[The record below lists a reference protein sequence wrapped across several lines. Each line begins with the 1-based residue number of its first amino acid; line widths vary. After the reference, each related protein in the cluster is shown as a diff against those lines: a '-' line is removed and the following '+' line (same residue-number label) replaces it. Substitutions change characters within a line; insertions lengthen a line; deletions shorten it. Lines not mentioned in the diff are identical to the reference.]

1 MDNSSIDILDT
12 NLSIIL
18 VQRIAIIAVFAYV
31 LSHTQAFRLIF
42 KESTTGREKLT
53 LVFIFSLVSIA
64 GTYFG
69 IPIEGALANVRD
81 TGTIVAGLLVGPL
94 VGTATGFI
102 SGLHRIYLGGFT
114 AVQCGVATMIGGMLA
129 GYIHIRTKPKTPEWI
144 TGIITG
150 VSVILISMGLIL
162 LFAKPFDTAWSLVKK
177 IIIPMSLANAV
188 GIAIFMIIIHNA
200 RQHQTKI
207 AALQTHKALKIANAT
222 LPHFRQG
229 LNPLSAEKVAVNI
242 LNMTSAAAVAITD
255 LERVLAHV
263 GLGDDH
269 HTKGIQVF
277 TRLTKAC
284 LAQGQV
290 TVAQTQAEIGCNVP
304 ACPLKSAV
312 VVPLYC
318 RDELVGTL
326 KIYYAREEVLTA
338 LDIEFAQGLG
348 QVFSTQLELAA
359 LQHKAE
365 LTAKAE
371 LKALRAQINPHF
383 LFNALNTIVSL
394 CRTNPEN
401 ARNLLIELSEFFRR
415 SLKAARD
422 FVTLKEEL
430 EHVDSYL
437 TLEQARFGQRLT
449 IEQDIEPS
457 VLDVLIPTFTLQPLV
472 ENAVKHGLL
481 SKADGGTVKIC
492 AKQTGKLIEIV
503 VSDNGQGIPL
513 DIQKQVLEFG
523 FGKGAGVG
531 LTNVNERL
539 KAIYGPKHALMIRS
553 MEGQGTTVILQ
564 IPIDVEEVVV
574 NG

>member
-1 MDNSSIDILDT
+1 MDNNMINTLHGS
-12 NLSIIL
+12 LSIIL

-31 LSHTQAFRLIF
+31 LSHTRAFRLIF
-42 KESTTGREKLT
+42 KEHTTALEKLA
-53 LVFIFSLVSIA
+53 LVFIFSLISIA

-81 TGTIVAGLLVGPL
+81 TGTIVAGLLSGPL
-94 VGTATGFI
+94 VGIATGLI

-114 AVQCGVATMIGGMLA
+114 ALECGITTILGGIVA
-129 GYIHIRTKPKTPEWI
+129 GYIHKRTKPKAPEWI

-150 VSVILISMGLIL
+150 IGVILFSMGFIL
-162 LFAKPFDTAWSLVKK
+162 LSAKPYEAAWSLVSK
-177 IIIPMSLANAV
+177 IAIPMSIANAL

-200 RQHQTKI
+200 QQHQTKI

-229 LNPLSAEKVAVNI
+229 LNSTSADKVAANI
-242 LNMTSAAAVAITD
+242 LSMTSAAAVAITD
-255 LERVLAHV
+255 LERVLTHI
-263 GLGDDH
+263 GLGSDH
-269 HTKGIQVF
+269 HAKGMQVF
-277 TRLTKAC
+277 TKLTKSC
-284 LAQGQV
+284 LAQGKV
-290 TVAQTQAEIGCNVP
+290 TVAQTQEEIGCTSP
-304 ACPLKSAV
+304 ACPLKSAI
-312 VVPLYC
+312 VVPLHC

-326 KIYYAREEVLTA
+326 KIYYAREEALTP

-348 QVFSTQLELAA
+348 QVFSTQLEVAA

-365 LTAKAE
+365 LAAKAE

-383 LFNALNTIVSL
+383 LFNALNTIVSF
-394 CRTNPEN
+394 CRTNPEK
-401 ARNLLIELSEFFRR
+401 ARSLLIELSEFFRR
-415 SLKAARD
+415 SLKTARD

-437 TLEQARFGQRLT
+437 ILEQARFGRRLN
-449 IEQDIEPS
+449 IEQDIDPRT
-457 VLDVLIPTFTLQPLV
+457 LDILIPTFILQPLV

-481 SKADGGTVKIC
+481 PKAEGGTIKIS
-492 AKQTGKLIEIV
+492 AHKIGNQVDIKIV
-503 VSDNGQGIPL
+503 DSGQGMSSA
-513 DIQKQVLEFG
+513 IQKQILEYG

-539 KAIYGPKHALMIRS
+539 KAIYGPKYALTINS
-553 MEGQGTTVILQ
+553 EFGQGTTVILH
-564 IPIDVEEVVV
+564 IPIDVEVVV

>member
-1 MDNSSIDILDT
+1 MGNSTIEIVEVH
-12 NLSIIL
+12 LSIIL

-31 LSHTQAFRLIF
+31 LSHTRAFRLLF
-42 KESTTGREKLT
+42 KETTTGREKLA
-53 LVFIFSLVSIA
+53 LIFIFSLISIA

-81 TGTIVAGLLVGPL
+81 TGAIAAGLLAGPL
-94 VGTATGFI
+94 VGTATGVI

-114 AVQCGVATMIGGMLA
+114 AVQCGIATIIGGVIA
-129 GYIHIRTKPKTPEWI
+129 GYVHMRIKPKTSEWI
-144 TGIITG
+144 TGVIIG
-150 VSVILISMGLIL
+150 VSVIMLSMGLIL
-162 LFAKPFDTAWSLVKK
+162 VFAKPYEAAWSLVSLVAV
-177 IIIPMSLANAV
+177 PMSLANAI
-188 GIAIFMIIIHNA
+188 GIAVFMIIIHNA
-200 RQHQTKI
+200 KEHQTQI

-229 LNPLSAEKVAVNI
+229 LNPISAEKVAANI
-242 LNMTSAAAVAITD
+242 LTMTSAAAVAITD
-255 LERVLAHV
+255 LERVLTHI
-263 GLGDDH
+263 GRGSDH
-269 HTKGIQVF
+269 HAQGMRVF
-277 TRLTKAC
+277 TKLTKAC
-284 LAQGQV
+284 LAQQQV
-290 TVAQTQAEIGCNVP
+290 TVAQTQAEIGCTEP
-304 ACPLKSAV
+304 ACPLKSAI

-326 KIYYAREEVLTA
+326 KIYYAREEALTA

-348 QVFSTQLELAA
+348 QVFGTQLELAA

-383 LFNALNTIVSL
+383 LFNSLNTIVSF

-415 SLKAARD
+415 SLKTARD

-437 TLEQARFGQRLT
+437 TLEQARFGSRLT
-449 IEQDIEPS
+449 IEHAIDPDTLDIF
-457 VLDVLIPTFTLQPLV
+457 IPAFTLQPLV

-481 SKADGGTVKIC
+481 AKIDGGTIKIL
-492 AKQTGKLIEIV
+492 AQIIGRQVEI
-503 VSDNGQGIPL
+503 SITDNGQGIPAT
-513 DIQKQVLEFG
+513 IQKQILEYG

-539 KAIYGPKHALMIRS
+539 KAIYGPKHALAIDS
-553 MEGQGTTVILQ
+553 VEGQGTTVLLH
-564 IPIDVEEVVV
+564 IPIDMEVMV

>member
-1 MDNSSIDILDT
+1 MGNSTIGVLDA

-18 VQRIAIIAVFAYV
+18 VQRIAIIAVLAYI
-31 LSHTQAFRLIF
+31 LSHTQAFRLLF
-42 KESTTGREKLT
+42 KETTTTREKLV
-53 LVFIFSLVSIA
+53 LVFIFSLISIA

-81 TGTIVAGLLVGPL
+81 TGTIVAGLLAGPL
-94 VGTATGFI
+94 VGTVTGLI

-114 AVQCGVATMIGGMLA
+114 DVQCGITTIIGGIFA
-129 GYIHIRTKPKTPEWI
+129 GYIHMRVKPKTPEWI

-150 VSVILISMGLIL
+150 VSVIMLNMGLIL
-162 LFAKPFDTAWSLVKK
+162 VFAKPYEAAWSLVKQ
-177 IIIPMSLANAV
+177 IAIPMSLANAI

-200 RQHQTKI
+200 KEHQTKI
-207 AALQTHKALKIANAT
+207 AALQTHEALKIANAT

-229 LNPLSAEKVAVNI
+229 LNPASAEKVAVSI
-242 LNMTSAAAVAITD
+242 LSMTSAAAVAITD
-255 LERVLAHV
+255 LKQVLTHI
-263 GLGDDH
+263 GLGSDH
-269 HTKGIQVF
+269 HAKGMQVF
-277 TRLTKAC
+277 TKLTKAC
-284 LAQGQV
+284 LALKLV
-290 TVAQTQAEIGCNVP
+290 TVAQTQEEIGCSEP
-304 ACPLKSAV
+304 TCPLKSAI
-312 VVPLYC
+312 VVPLFC

-326 KIYYAREEVLTA
+326 KIYYAREEALTA

-365 LTAKAE
+365 LAAKAE

-383 LFNALNTIVSL
+383 LFNALNTIVSF

-415 SLKAARD
+415 SLKTARD

-437 TLEQARFGQRLT
+437 TLEQARFGSRLT
-449 IEQDIEPS
+449 IEHAIAPDT
-457 VLDVLIPTFTLQPLV
+457 LDVLIPTFTLQPLV

-481 SKADGGTVKIC
+481 AKADGGTIKIF
-492 AKQTGKLIEIV
+492 AQTVNNQVEIAIT
-503 VSDNGQGIPL
+503 DNGQGIPTTVK
-513 DIQKQVLEFG
+513 QQVLEYG

-539 KAIYGPKHALMIRS
+539 KAIYGPKHALTINS
-553 MEGQGTTVILQ
+553 VEGQGTTVLLH
-564 IPIDVEEVVV
+564 IPIDMEVVV

>member
-1 MDNSSIDILDT
+1 MENTAIDILDC

-31 LSHTQAFRLIF
+31 LSHTRAFRLIF
-42 KESTTGREKLT
+42 KETTTLREKLV
-53 LVFIFSLVSIA
+53 LIFIFSLISVA

-81 TGTIVAGLLVGPL
+81 TGSIVAGLLAGPL
-94 VGTATGFI
+94 VGTVTGLI

-114 AVQCGVATMIGGMLA
+114 ATQCGVATIIGGVLA
-129 GYIHIRTKPKTPEWI
+129 GYIHLRTKPRAPEWI

-150 VSVILISMGLIL
+150 VSVIMLSMALIL
-162 LFAKPFDTAWSLVKK
+162 LFAKPYDTAWSLVSR
-177 IIIPMSLANAV
+177 IAIPMSLANAI

-200 RQHQTKI
+200 KEHQTKI

-229 LNPLSAEKVAVNI
+229 LNPISAEKVAANI

-255 LERVLAHV
+255 LERVLTHI
-263 GLGDDH
+263 GLGSDH
-269 HTKGIQVF
+269 HAAGMQVF
-277 TRLTKAC
+277 TKLTKSC
-284 LAQGQV
+284 LEHGHV
-290 TVAQTQAEIGCNVP
+290 TVAQTQQEIGCTQP
-304 ACPLKSAV
+304 TCPLKSAI

-318 RDELVGTL
+318 QEELAGTL
-326 KIYYAREEVLTA
+326 KIYYAREEALTA

-348 QVFSTQLELAA
+348 QVFSTQLELSA

-383 LFNALNTIVSL
+383 LFNALNTIVSF
-394 CRTNPEN
+394 CRTNPEK
-401 ARNLLIELSEFFRR
+401 ARNLLIELSDFFRR
-415 SLKAARD
+415 SLKATRD

-449 IEQDIEPS
+449 IEEDVAHDTLDI
-457 VLDVLIPTFTLQPLV
+457 LIPTFTLQPLV

-481 SKADGGTVKIC
+481 ANEDGGTIKIL
-492 AKQTGKLIEIV
+492 AKTTGNQVEI
-503 VSDNGQGIPL
+503 SITDNGQGIPPA
-513 DIQKQVLEFG
+513 IQRQVLEHG
-523 FGKGAGVG
+523 FGKGAGIG

-539 KAIYGPKHALMIRS
+539 KAIYGPKHALTINS
-553 MEGQGTTVILQ
+553 VEGQGTTIILH
-564 IPIDVEEVVV
+564 IPIDMEVVV

>member
-1 MDNSSIDILDT
+1 MESTTIEMLDG

-18 VQRIAIIAVFAYV
+18 VQRIAIIAVLAYV

-42 KESTTGREKLT
+42 KENTTIREKLV
-53 LVFIFSLVSIA
+53 LIFIFSLISIA

-81 TGTIVAGLLVGPL
+81 TGSIVAGLLAGPAVGIA
-94 VGTATGFI
+94 VGFI

-114 AVQCGVATMIGGMLA
+114 AVQCGIATVLGGILA
-129 GYIHIRTKPKTPEWI
+129 GYIHIRTKPRSPEWI

-150 VSVILISMGLIL
+150 VCVILLSMGLIL
-162 LFAKPFDTAWSLVKK
+162 LFAKPYETALSLVKQ
-177 IIIPMSLANAV
+177 ITIPMSLANAL

-200 RQHQTKI
+200 KEHQTKI
-207 AALQTHKALKIANAT
+207 AALQTHKALRIANAT
-222 LPHFRQG
+222 LPYFRQG
-229 LNPLSAEKVAVNI
+229 LNPTSAEKVAVKI
-242 LNMTSAAAVAITD
+242 LSMTSAAAVAITD
-255 LERVLAHV
+255 LEHVLAHI
-263 GLGDDH
+263 GLGSDH
-269 HTKGIQVF
+269 HAKGMRVF
-277 TRLTKAC
+277 TKLTKAC
-284 LAQGQV
+284 LEQKQV
-290 TVAQTQAEIGCNVP
+290 TVAQSQKEIGCNVP
-304 ACPLKSAV
+304 ACPLKSAI

-326 KIYYAREEVLTA
+326 KIYYAREEALTA

-365 LTAKAE
+365 LAAKAE

-383 LFNALNTIVSL
+383 LFNALNTIVSF
-394 CRTNPEN
+394 CRTNPEK

-422 FVTLKEEL
+422 FVTLEEEL

-437 TLEQARFGQRLT
+437 TLEQARFGSRLT
-449 IEQDIEPS
+449 IVHEIDPDTLDIY
-457 VLDVLIPTFTLQPLV
+457 IPTFTLQPLV

-481 SKADGGTVKIC
+481 TKADGGTVTIA
-492 AKQTGKLIEIV
+492 AKKVHRQIEIV
-503 VSDNGQGIPL
+503 ISDNGLGISPA
-513 DIQKQVLEFG
+513 IQKQILEYG

-539 KAIYGPKHALMIRS
+539 KAIYGSKHALTINS
-553 MEGQGTTVILQ
+553 LEGKGTTVSLH
-564 IPIDVEEVVV
+564 IPIDMEVVAD
-574 NG
+574 G

>member
-1 MDNSSIDILDT
+1 MENTTLEVLDT

-18 VQRIAIIAVFAYV
+18 VQRIAIIAVIAYV

-42 KESTTGREKLT
+42 KESTSVREKLI
-53 LVFIFSLVSIA
+53 LIFIFSTISIA

-81 TGTIVAGLLVGPL
+81 TGTIVSGLLGGPV
-94 VGTATGFI
+94 VGTAVGLI
-102 SGLHRIYLGGFT
+102 SGAHRIYLGGFT
-114 AVQCGVATMIGGMLA
+114 AVQCGIATLFGGILA
-129 GYIHIRTKPKTPEWI
+129 GYIHVRTKPKTPEWI
-144 TGIITG
+144 TGTITG
-150 VSVILISMGLIL
+150 VCVILFSMGLIL
-162 LFAKPFDTAWSLVKK
+162 LFAKPYETALSLVIQ
-177 IIIPMSLANAV
+177 IILPMSMANAL

-200 RQHQTKI
+200 KEHQTKI
-207 AALQTHKALKIANAT
+207 AALQTHKALRIANVT

-229 LNPLSAEKVAVNI
+229 LNPESAEKVAVNI

-255 LERVLAHV
+255 LERVLAHI
-263 GLGDDH
+263 GLGSDH
-269 HTKGIQVF
+269 HAKGMKIFTK
-277 TRLTKAC
+277 LTKSS
-284 LAQGQV
+284 LTNGQI
-290 TVAQTQAEIGCNVP
+290 TFAQTQKEIGCNVP
-304 ACPLKSAV
+304 SCPLKSAI

-318 RDELVGTL
+318 RDEIAGTL
-326 KIYYAREEVLTA
+326 KIYYAHEEALTA

-348 QVFSTQLELAA
+348 QVFGTQLELSA
-359 LQHKAE
+359 LQHAAE
-365 LTAKAE
+365 LAAKAE

-383 LFNALNTIVSL
+383 LFNSLNTIVSF
-394 CRTNPEN
+394 CRTNPDK

-437 TLEQARFGQRLT
+437 ILEQARFGNRLIIKQEVSPDT
-449 IEQDIEPS
+449 LDI
-457 VLDVLIPTFTLQPLV
+457 LLPTFTLQPLV

-481 SKADGGTVKIC
+481 AKETGGT
-492 AKQTGKLIEIV
+492 IEIAARTV
-503 VSDNGQGIPL
+503 GRQVEIAITDNGLGIPPA
-513 DIQKQVLEFG
+513 IQEQVLESG

-539 KAIYGPKHALMIRS
+539 KAIYGIKHALTINS
-553 MEGQGTTVILQ
+553 VEGQGTTVLLH
-564 IPIDVEEVVV
+564 IPIDAEVVV

>member
-1 MDNSSIDILDT
+1 METYAIGVLDT
-12 NLSIIL
+12 NLSIVL
-18 VQRIAIIAVFAYV
+18 VQRISIIAVFAYV

-42 KESTTGREKLT
+42 KENATLREQL
-53 LVFIFSLVSIA
+53 LLIFIFSSLSIA

-69 IPIEGALANVRD
+69 IPIEGAIANVRD
-81 TGTIVAGLLVGPL
+81 TGTIAAGLLAGPL
-94 VGTATGFI
+94 VGTITGLI

-114 AVQCGVATMIGGMLA
+114 ALQCGIATIIGGILA
-129 GYIHIRTKPKTPEWI
+129 GYIHVRIKPKSPEWI
-144 TGIITG
+144 TGVITG
-150 VSVILISMGLIL
+150 VGVILLSMAFIL
-162 LFAKPFDTAWSLVKK
+162 LFVKPYEASWSLVSQVA
-177 IIIPMSLANAV
+177 IPMSLANAI

-200 RQHQTKI
+200 REHQTKI
-207 AALQTHKALKIANAT
+207 AALQTHKALKIANVT

-229 LNPLSAEKVAVNI
+229 LNPTSAEKVAANI
-242 LNMTSAAAVAITD
+242 LNMTSAAAVGITD

-263 GLGDDH
+263 GLGSDH
-269 HTKGIQVF
+269 HTKGMQKF
-277 TRLTKAC
+277 TKLTQAC
-284 LAQGQV
+284 LSQRQV
-290 TVAQTQAEIGCNVP
+290 TVAQTQNEIGCNVHD
-304 ACPLKSAV
+304 CPLKSAI

-326 KIYYAREEVLTA
+326 KIYYAHEEALTA
-338 LDIEFAQGLG
+338 LDIEFTQGLG

-365 LTAKAE
+365 LAAKAE

-383 LFNALNTIVSL
+383 LFNALNTIVSF

-401 ARNLLIELSEFFRR
+401 ARSLLIELSDFFRR
-415 SLKAARD
+415 SLKTARD

-437 TLEQARFGQRLT
+437 TLEQARFGNRLT
-449 IEQDIEPS
+449 IEQDIAPDA
-457 VLDVLIPTFTLQPLV
+457 LDVLIPTFTLQPLV

-481 SKADGGTVKIC
+481 AKTDGGTIKIS
-492 AKQTGKLIEIV
+492 AKVIEKQVEI
-503 VSDNGQGIPL
+503 SITDNGLGIPL
-513 DIQKQVLEFG
+513 DIQQQILEYG

-539 KAIYGPKHALMIRS
+539 KAIYGPKHALSINS
-553 MEGQGTTVILQ
+553 VEGKGTIVIIH
-564 IPIDVEEVVV
+564 IPIGTEVVV

>member
-1 MDNSSIDILDT
+1 MDNSTIEILEA

-31 LSHTQAFRLIF
+31 LSHMQAFRLIF
-42 KESTTGREKLT
+42 KETTTIQEKLV
-53 LVFIFSLVSIA
+53 LIFIFTLISIA

-81 TGTIVAGLLVGPL
+81 TGTIAAGLLAGPL
-94 VGTATGFI
+94 VGTVTGLI

-114 AVQCGVATMIGGMLA
+114 AIQCGIATIIGGILA
-129 GYIHIRTKPKTPEWI
+129 GYIHMRVKPKTPEWI
-144 TGIITG
+144 IGVITG
-150 VSVILISMGLIL
+150 VSVILFSMGLIL
-162 LFAKPFDTAWSLVKK
+162 VFAKPYEAAWSLVTR
-177 IIIPMSLANAV
+177 IAFPMSLANAI
-188 GIAIFMIIIHNA
+188 GIAVFMIIIHNA
-200 RQHQTKI
+200 REHQTKI

-229 LNPLSAEKVAVNI
+229 LNPTSAEKVAASI
-242 LNMTSAAAVAITD
+242 LSMTSAAAVAITD
-255 LERVLAHV
+255 LERVLTHI
-263 GLGDDH
+263 GRGSDH
-269 HTKGIQVF
+269 HAQGMKIF
-277 TRLTKAC
+277 TQLTKAC
-284 LAQGQV
+284 LSQKQL
-290 TVAQTQAEIGCNVP
+290 TVAQTQAEIGCTDP
-304 ACPLKSAV
+304 DCPLKSAI
-312 VVPLYC
+312 VVPLCC

-326 KIYYAREEVLTA
+326 KIYYAREEALTA

-365 LTAKAE
+365 LTTKAE

-383 LFNALNTIVSL
+383 LFNSLNTIVSF

-415 SLKAARD
+415 SLKTTRD

-430 EHVDSYL
+430 EQVDSYL
-437 TLEQARFGQRLT
+437 TLEQARFGSRLT
-449 IEQDIEPS
+449 IEQAVDPNTLDIF
-457 VLDVLIPTFTLQPLV
+457 IPAFTLQPLV

-481 SKADGGTVKIC
+481 AKPDGGTIKISS
-492 AKQTGKLIEIV
+492 QTIGSQVQIAI
-503 VSDNGQGIPL
+503 SDNGQGIPVA
-513 DIQKQVLEFG
+513 IQKQILEYG

-539 KAIYGPKHALMIRS
+539 KAIYGPKHALAIDS
-553 MEGQGTTVILQ
+553 VEGQGTTVLLH
-564 IPIDVEEVVV
+564 IPIDMEVVV
-574 NG
+574 NA

>member
-1 MDNSSIDILDT
+1 MDNSTIEILDG

-31 LSHTQAFRLIF
+31 LSHTLAFRLIF
-42 KESTTGREKLT
+42 KENTTGQEKLV
-53 LVFIFSLVSIA
+53 LIFVFSLISIG

-81 TGTIVAGLLVGPL
+81 TGTIVAGLLAGPL
-94 VGTATGFI
+94 VGTATGLI

-114 AVQCGVATMIGGMLA
+114 AVQCGVTTMIGGILA
-129 GYIHIRTKPKTPEWI
+129 GYIYMRTKPKSPEWI

-150 VSVILISMGLIL
+150 VGVVMLSMGFIL
-162 LFAKPFDTAWSLVKK
+162 LFAKPYTTALSLVTR
-177 IIIPMSLANAV
+177 ITVPMSLANAI
-188 GIAIFMIIIHNA
+188 GIAVFMIIIHNA
-200 RQHQTKI
+200 REHQTKI
-207 AALQTHKALKIANAT
+207 AALQTHKALNIANAT
-222 LPHFRQG
+222 LPYFRQG
-229 LNPLSAEKVAVNI
+229 LNPASAEKVALTI
-242 LNMTSAAAVAITD
+242 LNMTSAAAVAFTD
-255 LERVLAHV
+255 LEQALTHV
-263 GLGDDH
+263 GLGSDH
-269 HTKGIQVF
+269 HAKGKQVF
-277 TRLTKAC
+277 TKLTKSC
-284 LAQGQV
+284 LAQSQV
-290 TVAQTQAEIGCNVP
+290 TVAQTQAEIGCNVS
-304 ACPLKSAV
+304 ACPLKSAI

-326 KIYYAREEVLTA
+326 KIYYAREEALTA

-365 LTAKAE
+365 LAAKAE

-383 LFNALNTIVSL
+383 LFNALNTIVSF

-430 EHVDSYL
+430 EQVESYL
-437 TLEQARFGQRLT
+437 TLEQARFGQRL
-449 IEQDIEPS
+449 IIKQDVAS
-457 VLDVLIPTFTLQPLV
+457 DTLDILIPTFILQPLV

-481 SKADGGTVKIC
+481 SKTDGGTVEIAAQRSGQQIKISISD
-492 AKQTGKLIEIV
+492 TGL
-503 VSDNGQGIPL
+503 GIPQC
-513 DIQKQVLEFG
+513 IQKQILEYG
-523 FGKGAGVG
+523 YGKGAGVG

-539 KAIYGPKHALMIRS
+539 KAIYGPKHALIINS
-553 MEGQGTTVILQ
+553 VEGQGTTVILH
-564 IPIDVEEVVV
+564 IPIGMGVMV

>member
-1 MDNSSIDILDT
+1 MENTTIEVLDK

-42 KESTTGREKLT
+42 KKNTTVREKLI
-53 LVFIFSLVSIA
+53 LVFIFSLISIA

-81 TGTIVAGLLVGPL
+81 TGTIVAGLLAGPV
-94 VGTATGFI
+94 VGTAVGLI
-102 SGLHRIYLGGFT
+102 SGIHRIFLGGYT
-114 AVQCGVATMIGGMLA
+114 ALQCGIATLLGGILA
-129 GYIHIRTKPKTPEWI
+129 GYIHKRTKPKAPEWI

-150 VSVILISMGLIL
+150 IGVILLSMGLII
-162 LFAKPFDTAWSLVKK
+162 LFAKPYETALSLVKQ
-177 IIIPMSLANAV
+177 ITIPMAMANSL

-200 RQHQTKI
+200 REHQTKI
-207 AALQTHKALKIANAT
+207 AALQTHRALRIANVT

-229 LNPLSAEKVAVNI
+229 LNSLSAEKVAVNI
-242 LNMTSAAAVAITD
+242 LSMTSAAAVAITD
-255 LERVLAHV
+255 LERVLTHI
-263 GLGDDH
+263 GLGNDH
-269 HTKGIQVF
+269 HAKGMPIFTK
-277 TRLTKAC
+277 LTKAC
-284 LAQGQV
+284 LAQGQI
-290 TVAQTQAEIGCNVP
+290 TVAQSQKEIGCTVSS
-304 ACPLKSAV
+304 CPLKSAI

-326 KIYYAREEVLTA
+326 KMYYAHEEALTA

-348 QVFSTQLELAA
+348 QVFGTQLELSA

-365 LTAKAE
+365 LAAKAE

-383 LFNALNTIVSL
+383 LFNSLNTIVSF
-394 CRTNPEN
+394 CRTNPDK
-401 ARNLLIELSEFFRR
+401 ARKLLIELSEFFRR
-415 SLKAARD
+415 SLKTARD

-437 TLEQARFGQRLT
+437 TLEQARFGDRLI
-449 IEQDIEPS
+449 IEQDVAPDTLAI
-457 VLDVLIPTFTLQPLV
+457 LIPTFTLQPLV

-481 SKADGGTVKIC
+481 AKADGGTIHIV
-492 AKQTGKLIEIV
+492 AKTIGRHVEIV
-503 VSDNGQGIPL
+503 ITDNGQGIPSA
-513 DIQKQVLEFG
+513 IQEHVLEPG

-539 KAIYGPKHALMIRS
+539 KAIYGIKYALTIHS
-553 MEGQGTTVILQ
+553 VEGQGTTVLLH
-564 IPIDVEEVVV
+564 IPIDAEVVV

>member
-1 MDNSSIDILDT
+1 MENTTIEVLDR

-42 KESTTGREKLT
+42 KENTTVREKLI
-53 LVFIFSLVSIA
+53 LVFIFSLISVA

-81 TGTIVAGLLVGPL
+81 TGSIVAGLLAGPA
-94 VGTATGFI
+94 VGTAVGLI
-102 SGLHRIYLGGFT
+102 SGVHRIYLCGFT
-114 AVQCGVATMIGGMLA
+114 ALQCGIATIIGGMLA
-129 GYIHIRTKPKTPEWI
+129 GYIHMRTKPKAPEWI
-144 TGIITG
+144 TGVITG
-150 VSVILISMGLIL
+150 IGVILLSMVLIL
-162 LFAKPFDTAWSLVKK
+162 VFAKPFETALSLVKQ
-177 IIIPMSLANAV
+177 IVFPMSMANAL

-200 RQHQTKI
+200 REHQTKI
-207 AALQTHKALKIANAT
+207 AALQTHRALRIANVT

-229 LNPLSAEKVAVNI
+229 LNSLSAEKVAINI
-242 LNMTSAAAVAITD
+242 LSMTSAAAVAITD
-255 LERVLAHV
+255 LERVLAHI
-263 GLGDDH
+263 GLGSDH
-269 HTKGIQVF
+269 HAKGMQIFTK
-277 TRLTKAC
+277 LTKAC
-284 LAQGQV
+284 LAQGQI
-290 TVAQTQAEIGCNVP
+290 TVAQSQQGIGCNVP
-304 ACPLKSAV
+304 SCPLKSAI

-318 RDELVGTL
+318 RDELAGTL
-326 KIYYAREEVLTA
+326 KMYYAHEEALTA

-348 QVFSTQLELAA
+348 QVFSTQLELSA

-365 LTAKAE
+365 LAAKAE

-383 LFNALNTIVSL
+383 LFNSLNTIVSF
-394 CRTNPEN
+394 CRTNPDK

-415 SLKAARD
+415 SLKASRD

-437 TLEQARFGQRLT
+437 TLEQARFGERLI
-449 IEQDIEPS
+449 IEQDVSPDT
-457 VLDVLIPTFTLQPLV
+457 LDILMPTFTLQPLV

-481 SKADGGTVKIC
+481 AKANGGTITIV
-492 AKQTGKLIEIV
+492 AKTIGHQVEVAIT
-503 VSDNGQGIPL
+503 DNGQGIPAA
-513 DIQKQVLEFG
+513 IQEQVLEPG

-539 KAIYGPKHALMIRS
+539 KAIYGIKHALTIHS
-553 MEGQGTTVILQ
+553 VEGQGTTVLLH
-564 IPIDVEEVVV
+564 IPIDVEVVV

>member
-1 MDNSSIDILDT
+1 MENSTIELFDCS
-12 NLSIIL
+12 LSIIL
-18 VQRIAIIAVFAYV
+18 VQRIAIIAVLAYV

-42 KESTTGREKLT
+42 KENTTIREKLV
-53 LVFIFSLVSIA
+53 LVFIFSLISIA

-81 TGTIVAGLLVGPL
+81 TGTIVAGLLAGPL
-94 VGTATGFI
+94 VGTATGLI
-102 SGLHRIYLGGFT
+102 SGFHRIYLGGFT
-114 AVQCGVATMIGGMLA
+114 AVQCGIATIIGGVLA
-129 GYIHIRTKPKTPEWI
+129 GYIHLRIKPKIPEWI

-150 VSVILISMGLIL
+150 VSVIMLSMGLIL
-162 LFAKPFDTAWSLVKK
+162 VFAKPYEAAWSLVSQVA
-177 IIIPMSLANAV
+177 IPMSLANAL

-200 RQHQTKI
+200 REHQTKI

-229 LNPLSAEKVAVNI
+229 LNPTSAEKVAANI

-255 LERVLAHV
+255 LERVLTHT
-263 GLGDDH
+263 GLGSDH
-269 HTKGIQVF
+269 HAKGMQVF
-277 TRLTKAC
+277 TKLTKAC
-284 LAQGQV
+284 LSQRQV
-290 TVAQTQAEIGCNVP
+290 TVAQTQGEIGCTEP
-304 ACPLKSAV
+304 ACPLKSAI
-312 VVPLYC
+312 VVPLFC

-326 KIYYAREEVLTA
+326 KIYYAREEALTA

-365 LTAKAE
+365 LAAKAE

-383 LFNALNTIVSL
+383 LFNALNTIVSF

-415 SLKAARD
+415 SLKTARD

-430 EHVDSYL
+430 DHVDSYL
-437 TLEQARFGQRLT
+437 TLEQARFGSRLT
-449 IEQDIEPS
+449 IEHDIDPNT
-457 VLDVLIPTFTLQPLV
+457 LNILIPTFTLQPLV

-481 SKADGGTVKIC
+481 AKADGGTIKIF
-492 AKQTGKLIEIV
+492 AQTIGRQVEIAIT
-503 VSDNGQGIPL
+503 DNGQGIPTT
-513 DIQKQVLEFG
+513 IKEQILEYG

-539 KAIYGPKHALMIRS
+539 KAIYGPKHALTINS
-553 MEGQGTTVILQ
+553 MEGQGTTILLH
-564 IPIDVEEVVV
+564 IPIDMEVVV